1 MTDKIVTGPIQV
13 FVIGFEKP
21 DFNGQILSALK
32 KARKRGVIRL
42 VDMLFVQKDASGSI
56 SSTMHQT
63 DLSEAERLR
72 LGAVAGGLIGLEV
85 DGLEGMEEGAV
96 RGELRVAARD
106 YGMSSAQLADL
117 ADSIPAGSAGVVLV
131 IEHHWATD
139 LRDALADAGGELLL
153 QAMIGPDLLMTIG
166 AGLEARLEAE
176 AAIEMAE
183 LIKYAAAVE
192 VAQVLVE
199 AELIEELA
207 MAEAA
212 EVVAT
217 VIAIEDAA
225 AADVAE
231 ALIDAEFVEAV
242 AADEAAEAVEA
253 ALAIEDEAVAEAT
266 AVVETAAAI
275 EDAAMA
281 KAADAVEAAAEIKA
295 AAAVEALRALYIA
308 KVIEDEA
315 AKEAVA
321 ALVAAEIIEDEAA
334 AEALDAVIAAE
345 EIEAEA

>member
-1 MTDKIVTGPIQV
+1 MADKIVTGPVQV

-21 DFNGQILSALK
+21 DFNGQILAALK

-42 VDMLFVQKDASGSI
+42 VDLLFVQKDAGGSI
-56 SSTMHQT
+56 SSTMHLT

-72 LGAVAGGLIGLEV
+72 LGAIAGGLIGLEV

-106 YGMSSAQLADL
+106 YGMSSAQLADI

-131 IEHHWATD
+131 IEHHWATE
-139 LRDALADAGGELLL
+139 LRNALADAGGELLL
-153 QAMIGPDLLMTIG
+153 QAMIGPDLLLTIG

-176 AAIEMAE
+176 EAIEAAE

-207 MAEAA
+207 MEEAA
-212 EVVAT
+212 DVVAT
-217 VIAIEDAA
+217 AIAIEDAA
-225 AADVAE
+225 AQDVIDTLIEAE
-231 ALIDAEFVEAV
+231 LIEEA
-242 AADEAAEAVEA
+242 ATDEAAAAVEE
-253 ALAIEDEAVAEAT
+253 ALAIEDEAAAE
-266 AVVETAAAI
+266 
-275 EDAAMA
+275 
-281 KAADAVEAAAEIKA
+281 AADAVETAAEIKA
-295 AAAVEALRALYIA
+295 SAAVEALRALYVA

-315 AKEAVA
+315 AQEAVD

-345 EIEAEA
+345 EVEEEA

>member
-1 MTDKIVTGPIQV
+1 MADKIVTGPVQV

-21 DFNGQILSALK
+21 DFNGQILADLK

-42 VDMLFVQKDASGSI
+42 VDLLFVQKDAGGSI
-56 SSTMHQT
+56 SSTMHMT

-85 DGLEGMEEGAV
+85 GGLEGMEEGAV

-117 ADSIPAGSAGVVLV
+117 ADSIPAGSAAWSWSSSTTGP
-131 IEHHWATD
+131 AS

-153 QAMIGPDLLMTIG
+153 QAMIGPDLLLTIG

-176 AAIEMAE
+176 EAIEEAE

-207 MAEAA
+207 MADAA

-217 VIAIEDAA
+217 AMAIEDAA

-231 ALIDAEFVEAV
+231 ALIEAEFIEEV
-242 AADEAAEAVEA
+242 AADEAAAPSRPPWPSRTRLPLRRPMRSRRVSRQ
-253 ALAIEDEAVAEAT
+253 V
-266 AVVETAAAI
+266 
-275 EDAAMA
+275 
-281 KAADAVEAAAEIKA
+281 IKA
-295 AAAVEALRALYIA
+295 AAAVEALRALYLA

-315 AKEAVA
+315 AQEAVD

-345 EIEAEA
+345 EVEEEA